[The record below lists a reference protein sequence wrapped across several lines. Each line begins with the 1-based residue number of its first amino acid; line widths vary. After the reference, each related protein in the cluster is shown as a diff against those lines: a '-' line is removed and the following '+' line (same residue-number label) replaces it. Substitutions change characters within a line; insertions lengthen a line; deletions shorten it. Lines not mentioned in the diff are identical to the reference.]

1 MSLLLNLMRSI
12 QSPLCPDIFLPE
24 NGVKK
29 ITAQCDVSL
38 LGTAARLRSC
48 MAKVKL
54 CMPWFCRGEQADTVT
69 ERMRSRGVL
78 PRPKTKASPVNG
90 SPGSPPSRASA
101 GRSSHLR
108 WKMTTGT
115 RMDKIACH
123 PVTSARSADVYMK
136 LSICTCVEPQERN
149 REHAD
154 SNTQTASQQYQALLQ
169 MLRREQEAADSQLR
183 NLLQEAARKQNQ
195 LHELGGEGAILNM
208 PEVSKL
214 PTMEGLATALLSW
227 AEGGSKTSH
236 LTSAAVVFTGSA
248 FGGFFP
254 TKLSDP
260 RHAMAV
266 WKPDVL
272 CDGVLASAR
281 MQWLVENRG
290 LNEDAAQARVMSE
303 FPASFGAGRRWNP
316 DESCAGV
323 RAEDRARWLAQNHGM
338 SEVDA
343 QRKVMEEFP
352 QLFILTQE
360 PARLQT
366 ASGTRPPKLG
376 YACGQGELQ
385 GSPEANPPSWPSSVK
400 ILSTASCYDV
410 VDQIYQEM
418 APLDSQFSSSRYAL
432 LFEASPKMHEVDV
445 RVGFYTSVYGLGR
458 KPSDT
463 KIRSVTSTNETPHP
477 ELGSLQNFWRSLGFT
492 AVPLA
497 HMVTGINSA
506 QRSAENFQS
515 NCHPTYTCGGR
526 GGMLWA
532 VSQAAPLRRVV
543 VDDNLCLS
551 YFRLPPEG
559 VKASDPRY
567 PKQGACLEY
576 DGWVKLGYR
585 DPVADFASGGFMAN
599 VEVRGT
605 VSFGSQQQF
614 FARNCSA
621 KSWDGGAWSCVFVG
635 CSGAPH
641 REQVEAASK
650 CPIYTSVATSQ
661 VIAEKPFI
669 IMENDGRYKLVVP
682 SAMTDRSGTNFEV
695 AEEEIRDFSAVYVAQ
710 PSKLAAAGTRT
721 SLLNSAAEINKK
733 LAEGKDVVFAPG
745 IYKLDE
751 TIHVQRSCQ
760 VLLALGFATLV
771 APTDSPCIVV
781 KDDAVGVRISGIML
795 EAAYRPLEA
804 SSAESTSTGPKA
816 LLQWGCGKDARSD
829 PTVPASW
836 GFLHDCFARVGG
848 QEAPFTVRDE
858 LDPTRKP
865 TMRPDSSRALFQ
877 SEARCSTMV
886 QIQSPCVV
894 GDNLWL
900 WRADHWLSDRYLVYN
915 HENRCETGLHVG
927 HDARYVTMYGLF
939 VEHTLGDMTYW
950 EGEDGTTF
958 FYQSELPYDAMDADA
973 SRKVSTTP
981 FSGSGYRVAD
991 SVQRHTAHGVGVY
1004 CYFRDYD
1011 IIVPAGIRTPDGE
1024 GIKFRNAFTKWLNGG
1039 PKVFAPESCLLV
1051 CEKKYGCIQCV
1062 LQKGSRR
1069 LGPSTDSNK
1078 DKPHFAAEE
1087 DGSRPLSP
1095 KEVHLQARLTEAEEA
1110 QAQMEAETAKL
1121 LESAESDKVA
1131 FGHELRA
1138 LQRSVRSELDASS
1151 DTALPSA
1158 RQARLA
1164 AQLGEMRIE
1173 REQAVQELRAVQGR
1187 EAELRKDLESG
1198 RRELKKAR
1206 EAHQI
1211 EVDLL
1216 AAELQQFQDEQ
1227 WQLEGKLRNCEAQE
1241 PILRA
1246 RAEEAQAQVL
1256 EESRIGRRSLQRQL
1270 RTFEARERETEL
1282 AAEQFRQEQQH
1293 LVAQLADVEAKLVVT
1308 KEQLQKAREDKLS
1321 DRQRLERQLDKF
1333 RNELGEQR
1341 QLREAVEKEKTYVEL
1356 GGNRQHQEHTA
1367 QIRILRSTSKQLTA
1381 RLDCLESSSESQQR
1395 DHAASEAEAARH
1407 REALE
1412 ERAQAAETWGQ
1423 ELARRLQEAED
1434 RHRQLS
1440 DEKEAHHR
1448 QSHGH
1453 ITEAH
1458 SFMSRL
1464 LQALGHKADELVAFV
1479 SGHCHAAEEE
1489 MRTCVELEHLKASG
1503 ESPEALVTRAFA
1515 GLSQTLAL
1523 LAREN
1528 TELRAGAGTPTSATV
1543 RRRAA
1548 AANATDVTVSEVQAK
1563 MAGLQKE
1570 LIKLR
1575 EHNQDLELERNQL
1588 RSSSGNGS
1596 ASQEAEAA
1604 LADMKQRMKSLSQ
1617 AKRRAEER
1625 VEEHQQEITRQ
1636 ARAHQADLERL
1647 QLDIATQQQQQ
1658 LEEKDHLKGKLSGS
1672 ERRIRMLE
1680 AKLKGRVET
1689 QRVLQAEKEA
1699 VEEQLRIAAKQLEA
1713 LLADESKETDLLRD
1727 LTGLSKQFDQ
1737 LHAKH
1742 RAQLISA
1749 AEQAQLL
1756 QAEQAMRKELE
1767 AKFCAAQAS
1776 WQAKEGEAVA
1786 WQKHSEVLEKDL
1798 GALRADKA
1806 ASDAQVERLSAAQGE
1821 SRRLVEELQKEMK
1834 RLREELQEV
1843 QKNEPLELLLRLKR
1857 LEEELQE
1864 SETARRHL
1872 ERERKRRPGSRSA
1885 GFSAVLED
1893 DENQP
1898 PPTKPEAGP
1907 VANAGKTSVIS
1918 ALDEIQERL
1927 AAREKALHEAK
1938 ISLKGP
1944 GTNAPSEPQAATK
1957 GQQGQPSLAEL
1968 ERDFGAYARS
1978 VGFKGDVNQL
1988 WEEAQAVAAATS
2000 LGQEVGDSAL
2010 KKVRDALS
2018 RREAP
2023 VAADIQLRPLPEGA
2037 AVSSPPRRGVPWKP
2051 NGDHP
2056 PTAGGHKET
2065 GGEKS
2070 GHLSGGRQGGAL
2082 PLAAQECFQ
2091 QAEAL
2096 CQRQRFSEAVP
2107 LFRRTLEVLQ
2117 ESGLGLPGTSGAVIK
2132 AEVWAHLGVAMQSLD
2147 QVPEAIESYKRAV
2160 SLDPALH
2167 VCFAN
2172 LATLHAYLNDSKKAL
2187 EYIGNAIELDPE
2199 NRTYTQLRCQ
2209 FLDCQSQETSEVDK
2223 EALEDSSA
2231 SKRGLSEAG
2240 EGQAE
2245 PSAEP
2250 SGPPGVGKKENLG
2263 QMASAAAVEKNLAK
2277 LDAVMRKTKVFVAPV
2292 DRRILRSKA
2301 VVKGR
2306 SWPMQLHGLRP
2317 PSEASSSS
2325 SGATRSPSKDR
2336 MSKHNLT
2343 GNSSSV
2349 CPDGQ
2354 DVFPFTAEKAQ
2365 HSRCGCPLDT

>member
-1 MSLLLNLMRSI
+1 MKS
-12 QSPLCPDIFLPE
+12 DLPE
-24 NGVKK
+24 PMIEDMIG
-29 ITAQCDVSL
+29 D
-38 LGTAARLRSC
+38 
-48 MAKVKL
+48 
-54 CMPWFCRGEQADTVT
+54 RGYV
-69 ERMRSRGVL
+69 
-78 PRPKTKASPVNG
+78 
-90 SPGSPPSRASA
+90 
-101 GRSSHLR
+101 
-108 WKMTTGT
+108 
-115 RMDKIACH
+115 
-123 PVTSARSADVYMK
+123 
-136 LSICTCVEPQERN
+136 
-149 REHAD
+149 RE
-154 SNTQTASQQYQALLQ
+154 
-169 MLRREQEAADSQLR
+169 
-183 NLLQEAARKQNQ
+183 
-195 LHELGGEGAILNM
+195 
-208 PEVSKL
+208 
-214 PTMEGLATALLSW
+214 
-227 AEGGSKTSH
+227 
-236 LTSAAVVFTGSA
+236 
-248 FGGFFP
+248 
-254 TKLSDP
+254 
-260 RHAMAV
+260 
-266 WKPDVL
+266 
-272 CDGVLASAR
+272 C
-281 MQWLVENRG
+281 
-290 LNEDAAQARVMSE
+290 
-303 FPASFGAGRRWNP
+303 
-316 DESCAGV
+316 
-323 RAEDRARWLAQNHGM
+323 
-338 SEVDA
+338 
-343 QRKVMEEFP
+343 
-352 QLFILTQE
+352 
-360 PARLQT
+360 
-366 ASGTRPPKLG
+366 
-376 YACGQGELQ
+376 
-385 GSPEANPPSWPSSVK
+385 
-400 ILSTASCYDV
+400 
-410 VDQIYQEM
+410 
-418 APLDSQFSSSRYAL
+418 
-432 LFEASPKMHEVDV
+432 
-445 RVGFYTSVYGLGR
+445 
-458 KPSDT
+458 
-463 KIRSVTSTNETPHP
+463 
-477 ELGSLQNFWRSLGFT
+477 
-492 AVPLA
+492 
-497 HMVTGINSA
+497 
-506 QRSAENFQS
+506 
-515 NCHPTYTCGGR
+515 
-526 GGMLWA
+526 
-532 VSQAAPLRRVV
+532 
-543 VDDNLCLS
+543 
-551 YFRLPPEG
+551 
-559 VKASDPRY
+559 
-567 PKQGACLEY
+567 
-576 DGWVKLGYR
+576 
-585 DPVADFASGGFMAN
+585 
-599 VEVRGT
+599 
-605 VSFGSQQQF
+605 
-614 FARNCSA
+614 
-621 KSWDGGAWSCVFVG
+621 
-635 CSGAPH
+635 
-641 REQVEAASK
+641 
-650 CPIYTSVATSQ
+650 
-661 VIAEKPFI
+661 
-669 IMENDGRYKLVVP
+669 
-682 SAMTDRSGTNFEV
+682 
-695 AEEEIRDFSAVYVAQ
+695 
-710 PSKLAAAGTRT
+710 
-721 SLLNSAAEINKK
+721 
-733 LAEGKDVVFAPG
+733 
-745 IYKLDE
+745 
-751 TIHVQRSCQ
+751 
-760 VLLALGFATLV
+760 
-771 APTDSPCIVV
+771 
-781 KDDAVGVRISGIML
+781 
-795 EAAYRPLEA
+795 
-804 SSAESTSTGPKA
+804 
-816 LLQWGCGKDARSD
+816 
-829 PTVPASW
+829 
-836 GFLHDCFARVGG
+836 
-848 QEAPFTVRDE
+848 
-858 LDPTRKP
+858 
-865 TMRPDSSRALFQ
+865 
-877 SEARCSTMV
+877 
-886 QIQSPCVV
+886 
-894 GDNLWL
+894 
-900 WRADHWLSDRYLVYN
+900 
-915 HENRCETGLHVG
+915 
-927 HDARYVTMYGLF
+927 
-939 VEHTLGDMTYW
+939 
-950 EGEDGTTF
+950 
-958 FYQSELPYDAMDADA
+958 
-973 SRKVSTTP
+973 
-981 FSGSGYRVAD
+981 
-991 SVQRHTAHGVGVY
+991 
-1004 CYFRDYD
+1004 
-1011 IIVPAGIRTPDGE
+1011 
-1024 GIKFRNAFTKWLNGG
+1024 
-1039 PKVFAPESCLLV
+1039 
-1051 CEKKYGCIQCV
+1051 
-1062 LQKGSRR
+1062 
-1069 LGPSTDSNK
+1069 
-1078 DKPHFAAEE
+1078 
-1087 DGSRPLSP
+1087 
-1095 KEVHLQARLTEAEEA
+1095 
-1110 QAQMEAETAKL
+1110 
-1121 LESAESDKVA
+1121 
-1131 FGHELRA
+1131 
-1138 LQRSVRSELDASS
+1138 
-1151 DTALPSA
+1151 
-1158 RQARLA
+1158 
-1164 AQLGEMRIE
+1164 
-1173 REQAVQELRAVQGR
+1173 QAVQELRAVQGR
-1187 EAELRKDLESG
+1187 EAELTKAPSLRAYWRPTRHIGFASCGSWKDLESG

-1227 WQLEGKLRNCEAQE
+1227 WQLEGKLRNSEAQE

-1282 AAEQFRQEQQH
+1282 AAEQLRQEQQH

-1367 QIRILRSTSKQLTA
+1367 QIRVLRSESKQLTA

-1440 DEKEAHHR
+1440 DEKEAHRR

-1479 SGHCHAAEEE
+1479 SGHCHASEE

-1515 GLSQTLAL
+1515 GLSQTLAS

-1528 TELRAGAGTPTSATV
+1528 TELRAGGGSPTM

-1548 AANATDVTVSEVQAK
+1548 VANATDVTVSEVQAK

-1588 RSSSGNGS
+1588 LSSSGNGS

-1658 LEEKDHLKGKLSGS
+1658 LEEKDHLKGKLSGA

-1742 RAQLISA
+1742 RAQLVSA

-1756 QAEQAMRKELE
+1756 QSEQAMRKELE

-1798 GALRADKA
+1798 SASRADKA

-1898 PPTKPEAGP
+1898 PPAKPEAGR
-1907 VANAGKTSVIS
+1907 VANAGALPGGKTSVIS

-1938 ISLKGP
+1938 ISLTKDP
-1944 GTNAPSEPQAATK
+1944 STNAPGEPQAAAATK
-1957 GQQGQPSLAEL
+1957 GQQGPPSLAEL

-2051 NGDHP
+2051 NGDHTP
-2056 PTAGGHKET
+2056 NAGVHKEI
-2065 GGEKS
+2065 GGEKN
-2070 GHLSGGRQGGAL
+2070 GHLSGGRHGGAL

-2117 ESGLGLPGTSGAVIK
+2117 ESGLGLPGTSGAVIT

-2199 NRTYTQLRCQ
+2199 NRTYTQLRYQ

-2231 SKRGLSEAG
+2231 SKHALSEAE

-2245 PSAEP
+2245 PSAEH
-2250 SGPPGVGKKENLG
+2250 SGPPPGLAFMCRSLTAQSTHHQQFTSDYDLASPASKVVLWPILGSWLTAAMVGRVPWCLPVQPIFDSVREKTDLG

-2325 SGATRSPSKDR
+2325 SGATRSPSKD
-2336 MSKHNLT
+2336 
-2343 GNSSSV
+2343 
-2349 CPDGQ
+2349 
-2354 DVFPFTAEKAQ
+2354 VFPITAEKVQQTCSSASGERKEVLTAEDFKGTWVDADGNNVHVAEAAQ
-2365 HSRCGCPLDT
+2365 FGVFGQLVATITRPPLRQLRLELWQPEGSWQWRCGSATLTAQANQQLIWRFPGGKVSTWLRKAAFEEGLSEQGWLAIWDPEYGYGPWGLSTPSDQNISLNDFAWMLSNGTTNQMMTSKLQKDGTMVFVPLTEESLHEMTL